1 MTETNTSIEAATQI
15 DVPLRLNGILMNLI
29 VALLAPMFLG
39 VTGGDIDFARMAAVE
54 TVNAYR
60 ARNRADLIAIAQIIA
75 FGLAALGSLS
85 LSMADDI
92 TVSMALRLRGNANA
106 CNRSAEQN
114 RRVLAKSLGDESV
127 PQHPEMTAEP
137 ETPDVSADYTETGYT
152 ETGYTE
158 TGCTETGY
166 NDADTFLSATAAQVL
181 AAESLARL
189 QGAEQTAEPGA
200 ISPRAQIGT
209 HDMTPNKRHQAM
221 WAIAMVKESGEINDS
236 LPNLSPADRE
246 AAILR
251 AAQLSRT
258 AHDLIYRSATPPLSP
273 DSLAGISPPE
283 LSGSR

>member
-1 MTETNTSIEAATQI
+1 MTETNASIEAATQI
-15 DVPLRLNGILMNLI
+15 DVPLRLHGVLMNLI

-114 RRVLAKSLGDESV
+114 RRALAKSLGDESV

-137 ETPDVSADYTETGYT
+137 ETPDVIADYTETGY
-152 ETGYTE
+152 
-158 TGCTETGY
+158 TETGY

-189 QGAEQTAEPGA
+189 QGAEQAAEPGA

>member
-114 RRVLAKSLGDESV
+114 RRALAKSLGDESV

-137 ETPDVSADYTETGYT
+137 ETPDVIADYTETGY
-152 ETGYTE
+152 
-158 TGCTETGY
+158 TETGY

>member
-1 MTETNTSIEAATQI
+1 
-15 DVPLRLNGILMNLI
+15 MNLI

-114 RRVLAKSLGDESV
+114 RRALAKSLGDESV

-137 ETPDVSADYTETGYT
+137 ETPDVIADYTETGY
-152 ETGYTE
+152 
-158 TGCTETGY
+158 TETGY

-209 HDMTPNKRHQAM
+209 HDMTANKRHQAM

>member
-15 DVPLRLNGILMNLI
+15 DVTLRLHGVLMNLI

-114 RRVLAKSLGDESV
+114 RRALAKSLGDESV

-137 ETPDVSADYTETGYT
+137 ETPDVIADYTETGY
-152 ETGYTE
+152 
-158 TGCTETGY
+158 TETGY

>member
-15 DVPLRLNGILMNLI
+15 DVTLRLHGVLMNLI

-114 RRVLAKSLGDESV
+114 RRALAKSLGDESV

-137 ETPDVSADYTETGYT
+137 ETPDVIGDYTETGD
-152 ETGYTE
+152 TE
-158 TGCTETGY
+158 TGC

>member
-15 DVPLRLNGILMNLI
+15 DVPLRLHGVLMNLI

-114 RRVLAKSLGDESV
+114 RRALAKSLGDESV

-137 ETPDVSADYTETGYT
+137 ETPDVIADYTETGYT
-152 ETGYTE
+152 ETGY
-158 TGCTETGY
+158 TETGY